1 MRSMRKTEP
10 FGSKQLR
17 VGKSN
22 FELCLTDS
30 PHHRVL
36 PARADNH
43 REEEKLGPRH
53 QVHQEPRLESSDEAA
68 FKFW

>member
-17 VGKSN
+17 VGKNN
-22 FELCLTDS
+22 FELCNTDS

-36 PARADNH
+36 PARADNR
-43 REEEKLGPRH
+43 REEGGSRDPATRSTEIYRAPGY
-53 QVHQEPRLESSDEAA
+53 AA
-68 FKFW
+68 L